1 MNNVFTF
8 VFLMVTAVLCF
19 NLAET
24 YLKHRRKKTDNDGE
38 LEETLEEIK
47 KLEERIQVLER
58 IVTENRYDLKQ
69 EIDSL

>member
-8 VFLMVTAVLCF
+8 VFLLVTVVL
-19 NLAET
+19 LAQLAKAWLAQRKARPET
-24 YLKHRRKKTDNDGE
+24 DAE
-38 LEETLEEIK
+38 LEETLQKID

-58 IVTENRYDLKQ
+58 IVTENRYDLKS